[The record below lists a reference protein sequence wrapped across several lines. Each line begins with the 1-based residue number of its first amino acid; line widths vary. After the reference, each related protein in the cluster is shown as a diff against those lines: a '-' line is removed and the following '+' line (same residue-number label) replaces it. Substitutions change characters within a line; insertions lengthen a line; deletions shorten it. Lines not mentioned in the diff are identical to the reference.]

1 MFDNNIEKLDATDEE
16 KEIINNFLEEGYMK
30 FLDEM
35 NCIHAKK
42 AQLSCT
48 NVLLGALTE
57 LKQFQTDC
65 LSGDLDTQ
73 KNIIVKM
80 YYYYL
85 YIFFKSQ
92 SYVKE
97 IEQQAAFELL
107 KKLRNKENELENY
120 LKLDKED
127 ESK

>member
-1 MFDNNIEKLDATDEE
+1 MFDNIIEKFDVTDEE
-16 KEIINNFLEEGYMK
+16 KETINNFLEEGYMK

-57 LKQFQTDC
+57 LKQFQTEC
-65 LSGDLDTQ
+65 LSSDLNTQ
-73 KNIIVKM
+73 KNIIIKM
-80 YYYYL
+80 FYYYL
-85 YIFFKSQ
+85 YISLKSQ

-97 IEQQAAFELL
+97 IGLQAAFELL
-107 KKLRNKENELENY
+107 KKLRNKEDINVN
-120 LKLDKED
+120 
-127 ESK
+127 